1 MREIGDIVR
10 QFEQRKRSAVAGF
23 IEPGRGEPYALAT
36 LVRAHGSSYRR
47 PGARM
52 MVAADGG
59 VVGSLSGGCLEEEVI
74 ARAQQVLRTGEP
86 AWMEFDTRRRFG
98 CHGALEIFVERALPD
113 FFAELAESYHA
124 RRPAVLVTCFAR
136 EGAEVGTRFTNSE
149 ENDAPD
155 TFTQRIVPPVQ
166 LLVIGEG
173 PDSGALRGL
182 GGTLGW
188 SVVQLEN
195 ATELRSEYD
204 EWTAAVVKTHN
215 YGRDCAA
222 LRALLPLGLH
232 YIGLLGPRRRR
243 DQLLGDIL
251 DSGVAVDG
259 NIFGPAGLDLGGDAP
274 EAIALS
280 IIAEIQAVFA
290 GGSGLPLRE
299 RRAPIHAVAARDAAL
314 AF

>member
-23 IEPGRGEPYALAT
+23 IEPGGGERYALAT
-36 LVRAHGSSYRR
+36 LVRAYGSSYRR

-52 MVAADGG
+52 MVAADGSA
-59 VVGSLSGGCLEEEVI
+59 VGSLSGGCLEEEVI
-74 ARAQQVLRTGEP
+74 LRAQEVLRTGEP

-98 CHGALEIFVERALPD
+98 CHGALEIFVEHASPE
-113 FFAELAESYHA
+113 FFAGLAEFYHA
-124 RRPAVLVTCFAR
+124 RRSAVLSTCFAR
-136 EGAEVGTRFTNSE
+136 ERAEVGTRFVEDE
-149 ENDAPD
+149 ESAAPE

-182 GGTLGW
+182 GETLGW
-188 SVVQLEN
+188 KVVQLES
-195 ATELRSEYD
+195 ATELRGEYD
-204 EWTAAVVKTHN
+204 EWTAAIVKTHN

-222 LRALLPLGLH
+222 LRALLPLGLR

-280 IIAEIQAVFA
+280 IVAEIQSVFA
-290 GGSGLPLRE
+290 GGSRQPLRE
-299 RRAPIHAVAARDAAL
+299 RRAPIHATAVPDAAL
-314 AF
+314 AL